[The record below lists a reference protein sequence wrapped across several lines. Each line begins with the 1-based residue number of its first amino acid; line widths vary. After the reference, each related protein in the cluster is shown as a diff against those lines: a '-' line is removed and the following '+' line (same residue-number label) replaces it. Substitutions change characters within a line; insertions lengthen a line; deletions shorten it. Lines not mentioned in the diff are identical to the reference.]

1 MFDFSREV
9 FICKCSTAVDVHQMD
24 DDPDAQRL
32 RFIQGSAADVERLD
46 RQYHDAGHVQEI
58 RERLARNEYWMVG
71 ELDGEIVTYTFLYA
85 RESFE
90 YTYLPGCR
98 FAMGSDTAY
107 GYGAW
112 TPNHL
117 RGKGLRRRAFLE
129 ELDILRRWGKAWEA
143 SVFIKQQIEGANR
156 SLAKVGIE
164 ILPLWRVEYTR
175 DRRLVAERLAPDER
189 SVLPLF
195 DSTAA
200 PSRGTSGGEP

>member
-9 FICKCSTAVDVHQMD
+9 FVCKCSTNVDVHQMD
-24 DDPDAQRL
+24 DDPEVHGLTFTQGHEADIARL
-32 RFIQGSAADVERLD
+32 SP
-46 RQYHDAGHVQEI
+46 QYHDAGHLSEI
-58 RERLARNEYWMVG
+58 RERLGRGEYWMLG
-71 ELDGEIVTYTFLYA
+71 ESGGEIVTYTFLFA
-85 RESFE
+85 RDWFE

-98 FAMGSDTAY
+98 FAMGTDTGY

-156 SLAKVGIE
+156 SLHKVGIE
-164 ILPLWRVEYTR
+164 IIPLWRVEYTR
-175 DRRLVAERLAPDER
+175 DRRLLAERIAADEA
-189 SVLPLF
+189 SVMPLF
-195 DSTAA
+195 EQAVKK
-200 PSRGTSGGEP
+200 

>member
-9 FICKCSTAVDVHQMD
+9 FICKCSTAVDIHQMD
-24 DDPDAQRL
+24 DDPEVRRM
-32 RFIQGSAADVERLD
+32 RFVAGTEADLSRLD
-46 RQYHDAGHVQEI
+46 MQYHDENHVKEM
-58 RERLARNEYWMVG
+58 RERLQRGEHWMIA
-71 ELDGEIVTYTFLYA
+71 ELDGVIVTYTFLFA
-85 RESFE
+85 REYFE

-98 FAMGSDTAY
+98 FAMGNDTAY

-156 SLAKVGIE
+156 SLGKVGIE
-164 ILPLWRVEYTR
+164 IVPLWRVEYTR
-175 DRRLVAERLAPDER
+175 DRRLIAEKLAPDEH
-189 SVLPLF
+189 SVVPLF
-195 DSTAA
+195 DS
-200 PSRGTSGGEP
+200 GK

>member
-24 DDPDAQRL
+24 NDPEVQGL
-32 RFIQGSAADVERLD
+32 RFGEGVPADIERLS
-46 RQYHDAGHVQEI
+46 REYHDARMLQEI
-58 RERLARNEYWMVG
+58 RDRLARGEYWMIG
-71 ELDGEIVTYTFLYA
+71 ECAGEIVTYTFLYA
-85 RESFE
+85 RDSFE

-156 SLAKVGIE
+156 SLSKVGIE

-175 DRRLVAERLAPDER
+175 DRRLLAERLAPAET
-189 SVLPLF
+189 SVMPLF
-195 DSTAA
+195 EQSK
-200 PSRGTSGGEP
+200 

>member
-9 FICKCSTAVDVHQMD
+9 FICKCSTSVDIHQMD
-24 DDPDAQRL
+24 DDPEVARMTFSQGREFDLARL
-32 RFIQGSAADVERLD
+32 SP
-46 RQYHDAGHVQEI
+46 QYHDVNHLQEM
-58 RERLARNEYWMVG
+58 RDRLARGEYWMIG
-71 ELDGEIVTYTFLYA
+71 ELDGEIVTYTWLFA
-85 RESFE
+85 REYFE

-98 FAMGSDTAY
+98 FTLGDDSAY

-129 ELDILRRWGKAWEA
+129 ELDILRRWGKQWEA

-164 ILPLWRVEYTR
+164 IVPLWRVEYGR
-175 DRRLVAERLAPDER
+175 DKKLHAEPLTPDEKSIR
-189 SVLPLF
+189 PF
-195 DSTAA
+195 FPT
-200 PSRGTSGGEP
+200 P